1 MRTRFN
7 LIIIIIILGLFG
19 CTQAPFVPPPPQP
32 TNTQIIPSATPEPHA
47 TIEPTI
53 TNTRIVPSA
62 TPEPQATIAPTI
74 TPRQLN
80 YVALGDS
87 IPGCWGVGLDCFP
100 NYFAD
105 YLQQDLGKEVHLQ
118 NLAITG
124 DRTSHLLDHLQNDA
138 KYRQAVANANV
149 ITIWIGVND
158 LPTPQLEYMNGLCG
172 GEDNLNCVRK
182 SVSETNENIDRILDE
197 ILALNTTED
206 TRIMI
211 ADNAI
216 PQSFVED
223 WKDHGCFDVLKREIY
238 GAMQE
243 HLIKA
248 ASQRGIILVSTFQVI
263 NGPLGDQESA
273 NLYIKDKLHFNKEG
287 HRLIADIHRETWQ

>member
-1 MRTRFN
+1 MKTRFFFI
-7 LIIIIIILGLFG
+7 LIIIILGLFG
-19 CTQAPFVPPPPQP
+19 CTQAPYVPPTQQPSNTLIFPSVTPKPQ
-32 TNTQIIPSATPEPHA
+32 A
-47 TIEPTI
+47 TIEPAI
-53 TNTRIVPSA
+53 TNTLIFPSA
-62 TPEPQATIAPTI
+62 TPEPQATIGPTI
-74 TPRQLN
+74 TPRQIN

-105 YLQQDLGKEVHLQ
+105 YLQQDLGGEVHLQ
-118 NLAITG
+118 NMAITG
-124 DRTSHLLDHLQNDA
+124 DRTAHLLDHLQNDA
-138 KYRQAVANANV
+138 KFRQAVADSNV
-149 ITIWIGVND
+149 ITVWIGVND
-158 LPTPQLEYMNGLCG
+158 LPTPQLLYMNELCG

-197 ILALNTTED
+197 ILALNTAED

-223 WKDHGCFDVLKREIY
+223 WKDHGCLDVLKREIY

-243 HLIKA
+243 HLIKV
-248 ASQRGIILVSTFQVI
+248 ASERGIIVVSTAQVI

-273 NLYIKDKLHFNKEG
+273 NLYIEDKLHFNKDG
-287 HRLIADIHRETWQ
+287 HRLIADIFREAWR

>member
-1 MRTRFN
+1 MKTRFFFI
-7 LIIIIIILGLFG
+7 LIIIILGIFG
-19 CTQAPFVPPPPQP
+19 CTQTNYEPPTQQP
-32 TNTQIIPSATPEPHA
+32 SNTLIFSSVTPEPQA

-53 TNTRIVPSA
+53 TSTLIFLSP
-62 TPEPQATIAPTI
+62 TPEPQATIEPTI
-74 TPRQLN
+74 TPRQIN

-100 NYFAD
+100 YYFAD
-105 YLQQDLGKEVHLQ
+105 YLQQDLGREVLLQ
-118 NLAITG
+118 NMAITG
-124 DRTSHLLDHLQNDA
+124 DRTAHLLDHLQNDA

-158 LPTPQLEYMNGLCG
+158 LPTPQLLYMNGSCG

-197 ILALNTTED
+197 ILALNTDED

-216 PQSFVED
+216 PQSFVDD
-223 WKDHGCFDVLKREIY
+223 WKDHGCLDVLNREIY

-248 ASQRGIILVSTFQVI
+248 VNERGIILVPTAQII

-273 NLYIKDKLHFNKEG
+273 NLYIEDKLHFNKDG
-287 HRLIADIHRETWQ
+287 HRLIADIFRETWQ